1 MDENNLLELNGS
13 VERIIYRNEKNGY
26 TVLEII
32 SGDEINTAVGLMS
45 NVEAGEELKLIGQW
59 KNHINFGRQFSV
71 QAFEVKLPSES
82 TAILKYLSSGAIK
95 GIGKK
100 TAQRLVD
107 EFGEH
112 TLEIMQKEPERL
124 VSIHGITKEKA
135 LKISEEL
142 KHVFGIKELMLSLA
156 KYSITPEESIKIF
169 KAYGANSLDII
180 RSNPYC
186 ICNYPIN
193 IPFERADDIAFS
205 LDLTYDNKYRIRA
218 AIVYILRHNMRN
230 GHTCLPKDRLIQAT
244 SSFLEIEYDIISDI
258 LEEMK
263 EDMSLVEDTL
273 DEREFIFL
281 PETYRCETQI
291 ASRLLMMLQFPP
303 QSILGAENEI
313 AKIESEQNIEYAS
326 LQKKAI
332 SEALKLGMLVLTGG
346 PGTGKT
352 TTLNAIINI
361 LKKSGEKV
369 FLAAPTG
376 KAAKRMSELTGEDAK
391 TIHRLLE
398 VEWTENDEPVFQK
411 NEKNLLKCDA
421 VILDELSM
429 IDIKLFDAILRSMP
443 LGCRLIMVG
452 DTDQLPSVGVGNVL
466 GDIIASGILPV
477 VSLKEIFRQSLKSLI
492 VTNAHKIV
500 AGENPELDCKNNDF
514 FFMSRNNS
522 TDVVNTIVDL
532 YKTRLPNAY
541 NYSPLYDIQILCPS
555 KKGETGTKNLNSS
568 IQEAINPPSADKKE
582 VIVNSV
588 VLRENDKVMQTKN
601 NYNIPWAKEDST
613 SGEGIF
619 NGDVGILINIDP
631 VAGSLAV
638 QYDDKIAIYDLDSAV
653 DLELAYAI
661 TVHKSQ
667 GSEFEAVII
676 PLFSGP
682 PQLYYRNLLYTAVT
696 RAKTRLVIVGSK
708 YAVDKMVQNDKNI
721 RRYSGLCY
729 FLQRS

>member
-26 TVLEII
+26 TVIEII
-32 SGDEINTAVGLMS
+32 SEDEINTAVGIMP
-45 NVEAGEELKLIGQW
+45 NIEEGEEVKLIGCW
-59 KNHINFGRQFSV
+59 KNHMNFGRQFSV
-71 QAFEVKLPSES
+71 QAFEIKLPSES
-82 TAILKYLSSGAIK
+82 TAILKYLSSGAVK

-100 TAQRLVD
+100 TAQRLVE

-124 VSIHGITKEKA
+124 ALIHGITKEKA

-142 KHVFGIKELMLSLA
+142 KHIFGIKELMISLT

-169 KAYGANSLDII
+169 KTYGANSLDII
-180 RSNPYC
+180 KSNPYC

-205 LDLTYDNKYRIRA
+205 LNLNYDNTYRICA
-218 AIVYILRHNMRN
+218 AIVYILRHNMKN
-230 GHTCLPKDRLIQAT
+230 GHTCLPKDKLIQAA
-244 SSFLEIEYDIISDI
+244 SSFLEIDYDIISGI
-258 LEEMK
+258 LKDMLC
-263 EDMSLVEDTL
+263 DMSLIEDTL
-273 DEREFIFL
+273 NKKEFIFL
-281 PETYRCETQI
+281 PEVYRCETQI

-303 QSILGAENEI
+303 QSILGVENEI

-332 SEALKLGMLVLTGG
+332 TEALKRGMLVLTGG

-376 KAAKRMSELTGEDAK
+376 KAAKRMSELTGEEAK

-398 VEWTENDEPVFQK
+398 VEWTANDEPIFQK

-466 GDIIASGILPV
+466 GDIIASGVLPV
-477 VSLKEIFRQSLKSLI
+477 VSLKEIFRQSLESLI

-500 AGENPELDCKNNDF
+500 AGETPELDCKNNDF

-522 TDVVNTIVDL
+522 NDVVNTVVDL
-532 YKTRLPNAY
+532 YKTRLPHAY
-541 NYSPLYDIQILCPS
+541 NYSPLFDIQILCPS
-555 KKGETGTKNLNSS
+555 KKGETGTKNLNLS
-568 IQEAINPPSADKKE
+568 IQNAINPPSNDKKE
-582 VIVNSV
+582 IIVNSV

-638 QYDDKIAIYDLDSAV
+638 QYDDKIAVYDLEAAA

-696 RAKTRLVIVGSK
+696 RAKTRLVIIGSK
-708 YAVDKMVQNDKNI
+708 HAIDKMVQNDKNI
-721 RRYSGLCY
+721 RRYSGLCD
-729 FLQRS
+729 FLMRS